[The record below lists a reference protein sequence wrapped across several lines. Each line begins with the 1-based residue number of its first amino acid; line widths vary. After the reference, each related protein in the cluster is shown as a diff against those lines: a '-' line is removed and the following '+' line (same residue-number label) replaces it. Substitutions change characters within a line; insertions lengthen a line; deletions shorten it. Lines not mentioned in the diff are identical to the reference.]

1 MAFTIDTSQLN
12 ALTASLVKAESTA
25 KTMAGVAV
33 AKTALDCEAAAKR
46 HAPVRSG
53 ALRDSIGTTIA
64 GDRMSAEIGPTVNYG
79 PYQEYGTSRPGGT
92 AHPYMGPAVNEVT
105 PGFISALE
113 QIGKGLL

>member
-25 KTMAGVAV
+25 KTMAGMAV

-46 HAPVRSG
+46 HAPVDTG
-53 ALRDSIGTTIA
+53 ALRNSIGTSIA

-79 PYQEYGTSRPGGT
+79 AYVEFGTSRMS
-92 AHPYMGPAVNEVT
+92 AQPYMGPAMDEVT
-105 PGFISALE
+105 PGFVSALE